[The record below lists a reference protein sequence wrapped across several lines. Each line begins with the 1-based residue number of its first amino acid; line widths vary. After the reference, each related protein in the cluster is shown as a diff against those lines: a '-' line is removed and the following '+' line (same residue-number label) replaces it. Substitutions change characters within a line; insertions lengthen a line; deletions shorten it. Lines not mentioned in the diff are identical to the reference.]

1 MIDDREGFIFLKER
15 TISTILDITIKEEE
29 KMDFELSK
37 EQKDIVKAAKEFAEG
52 EFPDRAEEFDRD
64 ESFDEALFK
73 KAAELG
79 FVGVFIKEENGGP
92 GMGMLEHCLITEEF
106 YVVDPGIGTAIL
118 SAPFGSEIVEAFGTE
133 EQKKRYLPPLVS
145 GEAVMGTA
153 LTEPDAG
160 SDLAGA
166 TSTTAVEEGDDYVIN
181 GSKMFITNGDRANYL
196 VCFAVTEPDNPN
208 RHSRHSMIMVETDRE
223 GFEANHLT
231 GKLGIRAS
239 DTAELSF
246 NNVRVPRSNLI
257 GEPGNGFAEAMYL
270 FNLNRIAIAAQA
282 VGIARSAMEES
293 IGHVKKRHAFGA
305 PLASFQAIQFKIAD
319 MFTWIQAGRNLAYEA
334 AWRAD
339 QGTIDHKLI
348 AAAKSFCGQMAVTC
362 ADMGL
367 QMHGGY
373 GYLAEYKVQ
382 RLYRDAKITE
392 IYEGTTE
399 IEKIIMA
406 RRLLA

>member
-1 MIDDREGFIFLKER
+1 
-15 TISTILDITIKEEE
+15 
-29 KMDFELSK
+29 MDFELSK

-64 ESFDEALFK
+64 ESFDEAIFK
-73 KAAELG
+73 NAAELG
-79 FVGVFIKEENGGP
+79 FVGVLIKEEYGGP
-92 GMGMLEHCLITEEF
+92 GMGIFESCLIREEF
-106 YVVDPGIGTAIL
+106 TVVDPGIAEAIL
-118 SAPFGSEIVEAFGTE
+118 GPSFGAEVIQAFGTQ
-133 EQKKRYLPPLVS
+133 EQKERYLPPLVK
-145 GEAVMGTA
+145 GEAIMGTA

-166 TSTTAVEEGDDYVIN
+166 SSTTAIKEGDEYIIN

-196 VCFAVTEPDNPN
+196 LCFVLTNPGHLN
-208 RHSRHSMIMVETDRE
+208 RHERHSMIMVETDRE
-223 GFEANHLT
+223 GFEASHLT

-246 NNVRVPRSNLI
+246 NNVRVPCSNLI
-257 GEPGNGFAEAMYL
+257 GELGNGFIEAMHL
-270 FNLNRIAIAAQA
+270 FNLNRIGVAAQA
-282 VGIARSAMEES
+282 VGIARSALEES
-293 IGHVKKRHAFGA
+293 IKHVKKRFAFGA
-305 PLASFQAIQFKIAD
+305 PLSSFQAIQFKIAD
-319 MFTWIQAGRNLAYEA
+319 MFTWIQAGRNLVYEA
-334 AWRAD
+334 AWRCD

-348 AAAKSFCGQMAVTC
+348 AAAKSFCGQMAVKC
-362 ADMGL
+362 ADMAL

-392 IYEGTTE
+392 LYEGTTE

-406 RRLLA
+406 RNLLK

>member
-1 MIDDREGFIFLKER
+1 
-15 TISTILDITIKEEE
+15 
-29 KMDFELSK
+29 MDFELSK

-64 ESFDEALFK
+64 ESFDEAIFK
-73 KAAELG
+73 NAAELG
-79 FVGVFIKEENGGP
+79 FVGVLIKEEYGGP
-92 GMGMLEHCLITEEF
+92 GMGIFESCLIREEF
-106 YVVDPGIGTAIL
+106 TVVDPGIAEAIL
-118 SAPFGSEIVEAFGTE
+118 GPSFGAEVIQAFGTQ
-133 EQKKRYLPPLVS
+133 EQKERYLPPLVK
-145 GEAVMGTA
+145 GEAIMGTA

-166 TSTTAVEEGDDYVIN
+166 SSTTAIKEGDEYIIN

-196 VCFAVTEPDNPN
+196 LCFVQTDPDHPN
-208 RHSRHSMIMVETDRE
+208 RHERHSMIMVETDRE
-223 GFEANHLT
+223 GFEATHLT

-246 NNVRVPRSNLI
+246 NNVRVPCSNLI
-257 GEPGNGFAEAMYL
+257 GELGNGFIEAMHL
-270 FNLNRIAIAAQA
+270 FNLNRIGVAAQA
-282 VGIARSAMEES
+282 VGIARSALEES
-293 IGHVKKRHAFGA
+293 IKHVKKRFAFGA
-305 PLASFQAIQFKIAD
+305 PLSSFQAIQFKIAD
-319 MFTWIQAGRNLAYEA
+319 MFTWIQAGRNLVYEA
-334 AWRAD
+334 AWRCD

-348 AAAKSFCGQMAVTC
+348 AAAKSFCGQMAVKC
-362 ADMGL
+362 ADMAL

-392 IYEGTTE
+392 LYEGTTE

-406 RRLLA
+406 RNLLT